1 MWQVKSKIYYE
12 KFADYTLW
20 HCWPVCWHVATTRAT
35 GYFPIGRSEVI
46 FSLTADKQPSYRVYF
61 KDSPVIETSTLGFDF
76 KDAPSLS
83 KGMRVDSVLSNEF
96 NETWELPW
104 GEQRLVK
111 NHYNEM
117 KVFLSEKKSPN
128 RHFAVTYRV
137 YDDGIGFRYEFPQ
150 QESMGDVTITD
161 ENTQFKLTGDHLCWW
176 EPGDWDIYEHLYN
189 TTSFSKIDATKK
201 RNHRDLAQTSFRKTP

>member
-1 MWQVKSKIYYE
+1 MK
-12 KFADYTLW
+12 KFADYTLMALLAGMLA
-20 HCWPVCWHVATTRAT
+20 CSNNNEQLVTSPSGEVK
-35 GYFPIGRSEVI
+35 VI

-111 NHYNEM
+111 ESLQRDESFP
-117 KVFLSEKKSPN
+117 VGEKKSPN
-128 RHFAVTYRV
+128 ATLRLH
-137 YDDGIGFRYEFPQ
+137 IGF
-150 QESMGDVTITD
+150 
-161 ENTQFKLTGDHLCWW
+161 
-176 EPGDWDIYEHLYN
+176 
-189 TTSFSKIDATKK
+189 TTME
-201 RNHRDLAQTSFRKTP
+201 